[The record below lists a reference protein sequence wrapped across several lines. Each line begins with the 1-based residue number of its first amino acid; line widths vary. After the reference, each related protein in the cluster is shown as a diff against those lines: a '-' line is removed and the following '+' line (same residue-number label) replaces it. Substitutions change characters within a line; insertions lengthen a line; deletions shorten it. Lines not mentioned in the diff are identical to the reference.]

1 MDQNFVQ
8 SIELFDFCKVYLN
21 YYIKNELDFYHFF
34 LLQLGGSTIVIWC
47 CVLMFGNLTKELD
60 FSDFYLLLIG
70 GAILVII
77 APLFGCLILSCKSST
92 VVLPIYIVLM
102 IGCSVL
108 FTIGTRNS
116 RVLMHAIG
124 VVVTAWITN
133 ILMVN
138 T

>member
-1 MDQNFVQ
+1 MLPLLLQ
-8 SIELFDFCKVYLN
+8 
-21 YYIKNELDFYHFF
+21 NELNFYHFFF

-47 CVLMFGNLTKELD
+47 CVLMFGNFKDSELD

-108 FTIGTRNS
+108 FTIGASNLIVMRQ
-116 RVLMHAIG
+116 VIG
-124 VVVTAWITN
+124 MVVTAWITT

>member
-1 MDQNFVQ
+1 M
-8 SIELFDFCKVYLN
+8 LHLLLL
-21 YYIKNELDFYHFF
+21 KNELDFYHFF
-34 LLQLGGSTIVIWC
+34 ILQLGGSTIVIWC
-47 CVLMFGNLTKELD
+47 CVLMFGNSNFIDSEASRLTKELD

-108 FTIGTRNS
+108 FTIGASNLI
-116 RVLMHAIG
+116 VLEQAIG
-124 VVVTAWITN
+124 MVVTAWITT

>member
-1 MDQNFVQ
+1 
-8 SIELFDFCKVYLN
+8 
-21 YYIKNELDFYHFF
+21 
-34 LLQLGGSTIVIWC
+34 
-47 CVLMFGNLTKELD
+47 MFGNSNFIDSEASRLTKELD

-108 FTIGTRNS
+108 FTIGTANFRL
-116 RVLMHAIG
+116 RVSEQAIG
-124 VVVTAWITN
+124 MVVTAWITT